1 MGIIDGGMLPLV
13 VEGYPGRQSCV
24 AGDVVEFHCSS
35 LAASFSVEVT
45 RVGAER
51 VVVWDAAGV
60 HGHEHPV
67 PPDAATNGCAWP
79 VTFAIPVGP
88 TWRSGF
94 YEVAFR
100 ADGIDGP
107 EGLSHSFFVVRGN
120 VERSPDGMLLVLSTN
135 TWNAY
140 NTFGGTCL
148 YLGATQ
154 VSFERPMVR
163 GFLNRPEAAYDGRLA
178 SIVPEGDPEH
188 HQLQTYLKD
197 GQWPMWSASAGWY
210 NWERRFVRWA
220 ETNGYHMDVAV
231 NADLEQVP
239 DLLDGYRLL
248 LSVGHDEYW
257 SWAMRD
263 AIDTF
268 VERGGNHAIFSGN
281 TSCWQVRLEG
291 DNMVCFK
298 GAAAEADPVVGTDR
312 SHLMTAAWFDPRIGR
327 PDAATTGLS
336 FSRGGY
342 ARVGK
347 ATPRGSGGFT
357 VYRPEHWVFEG
368 TELCYGDVVGASAT
382 IVGYEVDGCAFT
394 LRHGLPEPTYDDAT
408 PDGLHILATA
418 PARLLA
424 NNDTLREV
432 PKALWADPDGPGDL
446 ETVAST
452 LFGDTSAE
460 NIARIAHN
468 SAVMAVFDKGSGTV
482 FNAGTTD
489 WAYGLD
495 SDPVVQR
502 ITTNVLNRLS
512 QP

>member
-35 LAASFSVEVT
+35 PAASFSVEVT

-107 EGLSHSFFVVRGN
+107 EGLGHSFLVVREN

-231 NADLEQVP
+231 NADL
-239 DLLDGYRLL
+239 
-248 LSVGHDEYW
+248 
-257 SWAMRD
+257 
-263 AIDTF
+263 
-268 VERGGNHAIFSGN
+268 
-281 TSCWQVRLEG
+281 
-291 DNMVCFK
+291 
-298 GAAAEADPVVGTDR
+298 
-312 SHLMTAAWFDPRIGR
+312 
-327 PDAATTGLS
+327 
-336 FSRGGY
+336 
-342 ARVGK
+342 
-347 ATPRGSGGFT
+347 
-357 VYRPEHWVFEG
+357 
-368 TELCYGDVVGASAT
+368 
-382 IVGYEVDGCAFT
+382 
-394 LRHGLPEPTYDDAT
+394 
-408 PDGLHILATA
+408 
-418 PARLLA
+418 
-424 NNDTLREV
+424 
-432 PKALWADPDGPGDL
+432 
-446 ETVAST
+446 
-452 LFGDTSAE
+452 
-460 NIARIAHN
+460 
-468 SAVMAVFDKGSGTV
+468 
-482 FNAGTTD
+482 
-489 WAYGLD
+489 
-495 SDPVVQR
+495 
-502 ITTNVLNRLS
+502 
-512 QP
+512 